1 MSFINQKKRLNR
13 TYKIKEEKL
22 PLQRFLRSLSGMDI
36 KRLFTIVLLFCASF
50 TFGQGHDNDDHAG
63 HNHGNE
69 QHAEEAHGDGHHGE
83 CAFHHEVTPEN
94 FSPQQIAFHHIAD
107 ANVYSIGLLQ
117 LPLPCILYSKESG
130 VDMFLSSKFDFKSIG
145 HGTGHNAHNR
155 YILDGGAVRRI
166 TDASFPSGTIKIE
179 GLKHKHVKDAKGKDR
194 EVTYV
199 CYNGAEYST
208 DAKSTLDGGL
218 FGGGIT
224 SFHDFS
230 ITKNVTAMFIVS
242 LFMLWVFLR
251 VAKAYKTRDGQAP
264 KGLQGFIEPIFLF
277 MREEVLEPFLGDKSD
292 RYLPF
297 IMSIFFFI
305 LALNLFGQIPFFG
318 GANVTGSLSVTLVL
332 AVLAF
337 LVTNLSGNKNYWQ
350 HIFWMPGVPAWVKTI
365 LTPVEVMGMFI
376 KPLTLTLRLF
386 ANITAGHIVVIIFVS
401 LIFIFGNVGENV
413 GGAVGGL
420 VGSTV
425 LTMFMFAIELL
436 VAFIQAFVFAILTTS
451 YIGAAVEEHH
461 H

>member
-1 MSFINQKKRLNR
+1 
-13 TYKIKEEKL
+13 
-22 PLQRFLRSLSGMDI
+22 MDI
-36 KRLFTIVLLFCASF
+36 KRLFTLVLLLSATL
-50 TFGQGHDNDDHAG
+50 TFGQDHNHDHGDHHGHDHGTAESHDHKDNG
-63 HNHGNE
+63 H
-69 QHAEEAHGDGHHGE
+69 DSGHHDE
-83 CAFHHEVTPEN
+83 CAFHHDVTPEN

-117 LPLPCILYSKESG
+117 LPLPCILYAKESG
-130 VDMFLSSKFDFKSIG
+130 FDVFLSNKFDFKSIG
-145 HGTGHNAHNR
+145 HGTGHNAYNR

-166 TDASFPSGTIKIE
+166 TDSSFPRGSVKID
-179 GLKHKHVKDAKGKDR
+179 GLKHKHEKIDGKDK

-199 CYNGAEYST
+199 CYKGAEFRT
-208 DAKSTLDGGL
+208 DAKSTLDGGM

-230 ITKNVTAMFIVS
+230 ITKNVTAMLLVS
-242 LFMLWVFLR
+242 LFMFWVFR
-251 VAKAYKTRDGQAP
+251 KVAKAYKTRDGMAP
-264 KGLQGFIEPIFLF
+264 KGMQGFIEPIFLF
-277 MREEVLEPFLGDKSD
+277 IRDEVLVPFLGDKAD

-305 LALNLFGQIPFFG
+305 LALNLFGQIPFLG

-332 AVLAF
+332 AVIAF
-337 LVTNLSGNKNYWQ
+337 LVTNLSGKKDYWQ

-365 LTPVEVMGMFI
+365 LTPVEFMGVFI
-376 KPLTLTLRLF
+376 KPLTLMLRLF

-401 LIFIFGNVGENV
+401 LIFIFGNVGESI
-413 GGAVGGL
+413 GGAIGGA

-425 LTMFMFAIELL
+425 LTMFMMAIELL

>member
-1 MSFINQKKRLNR
+1 
-13 TYKIKEEKL
+13 
-22 PLQRFLRSLSGMDI
+22 MDI
-36 KRLFTIVLLFCASF
+36 KRLFTLVLLLSATL
-50 TFGQGHDNDDHAG
+50 TFGQDHENDHSDHDGHDHGTEQADAHADNEHGGDH
-63 HNHGNE
+63 H
-69 QHAEEAHGDGHHGE
+69 DV
-83 CAFHHEVTPEN
+83 CTFHHEVTPEN

-130 VDMFLSSKFDFKSIG
+130 IDMFLSSKFDFESIG

-155 YILDGGAVRRI
+155 YILDGGAVKRI
-166 TDASFPSGTIKIE
+166 TDPSFPSGTVKID
-179 GLKHKHVKDAKGKDR
+179 GLKHKYEEGPKGKEK

-199 CYNGAEYST
+199 CYNGAEYRT
-208 DAKSTLDGGL
+208 DAKSTLDGGM

-230 ITKNVTAMFIVS
+230 ITKNVTAMIFIL
-242 LFMLWVFLR
+242 LFMLWVFRR
-251 VAKAYKTRDGQAP
+251 VAKAYKTRDGMAP
-264 KGLQGFIEPIFLF
+264 SGMQGFIEPIFLF
-277 MREEVLEPFLGDKSD
+277 IRDEVLVPFLGDKAD

-305 LALNLFGQIPFFG
+305 LALNLFGQIPFLG

-332 AVLAF
+332 AVIAF
-337 LVTNLSGNKNYWQ
+337 LVTNLSGNKDYWQ

-365 LTPVEVMGMFI
+365 LTPVEFMGVFI
-376 KPLTLTLRLF
+376 KPLTLMLRLF

-401 LIFIFGNVGENV
+401 LIFIFGNVGTNIGGAI
-413 GGAVGGL
+413 GGAVG
-420 VGSTV
+420 STI
-425 LTMFMFAIELL
+425 LTMFMMAIELL

>member
-1 MSFINQKKRLNR
+1 
-13 TYKIKEEKL
+13 
-22 PLQRFLRSLSGMDI
+22 MDI
-36 KRLFTIVLLFCASF
+36 KRLFTLVLLLLATL
-50 TFGQGHDNDDHAG
+50 TFGQDHGHDHSDHDG
-63 HNHGNE
+63 HNHGTE
-69 QHAEEAHGDGHHGE
+69 HADAHKDNGHASGHHEE
-83 CAFHHEVTPEN
+83 CAFHHDVTPEN
-94 FSPQQIAFHHIAD
+94 FSAQQIAFHHIAD
-107 ANVYSIGLLQ
+107 ANVYSIGPLQ

-130 VDMFLSSKFDFKSIG
+130 VDMFMSSKFDFKSLG

-155 YILDGGAVRRI
+155 YILDGGAVKRI
-166 TDASFPSGTIKIE
+166 TDPSFPTGTVKID
-179 GLKHKHVKDAKGKDR
+179 GLKHKHETTAKGKDK
-194 EVTYV
+194 EVTYA
-199 CYNGAEYST
+199 CYGGKEYRT
-208 DAKSTLDGGL
+208 DAKSTLDGGM

-230 ITKNVTAMFIVS
+230 ITKNVTAMLIVS
-242 LFMLWVFLR
+242 LFMFWVFRR
-251 VAKAYKTRDGQAP
+251 VARAYKTRDGQAP
-264 KGLQGFIEPIFLF
+264 KGIQGFIEPIFLF
-277 MREEVLEPFLGDKSD
+277 MREEVLEPFLGKKAD

-337 LVTNLSGNKNYWQ
+337 LVTNLSGNKDYWK

-365 LTPVEVMGMFI
+365 LTPVEFLGMFI
-376 KPLTLTLRLF
+376 KPITLTLRLF

-401 LIFIFGNVGENV
+401 LIFIFGNVGTNYAGAA
-413 GGAVGGL
+413 GGA

-425 LTMFMFAIELL
+425 LTMFMMAIELL

>member
-1 MSFINQKKRLNR
+1 
-13 TYKIKEEKL
+13 
-22 PLQRFLRSLSGMDI
+22 MDI
-36 KRLFTIVLLFCASF
+36 KCLFTLVLLLSA
-50 TFGQGHDNDDHAG
+50 TLAFGQNHDNDHSDPQGGDHATEQADTHTGEEHG
-63 HNHGNE
+63 HE
-69 QHAEEAHGDGHHGE
+69 DE
-83 CAFHHEVTPEN
+83 CAFHHDITPEN

-117 LPLPCILYSKESG
+117 LPLPCILYSKEAG
-130 VDMFLSSKFDFKSIG
+130 LDMFLSSKFDFESIG

-155 YILDGGAVRRI
+155 YILDGGSVKRI
-166 TDASFPSGTIKIE
+166 TDASFPSGTVEID
-179 GLKHKHVKDAKGKDR
+179 GLKHKHEEVNGKDK

-199 CYNGAEYST
+199 CYNGTEYRT
-208 DAKSTLDGGL
+208 DDKSTLDGGM
-218 FGGGIT
+218 FGGGLT

-230 ITKNVTAMFIVS
+230 ITKNVTAMIIVS
-242 LFMLWVFLR
+242 LLMLWMFIS
-251 VAKAYKTRDGQAP
+251 VARAYKTREGKAP
-264 KGLQGFIEPIFLF
+264 RGLQGFIEPVFLF
-277 MREEVLEPFLGDKSD
+277 MRKEVLEPFLGDKSD

-332 AVLAF
+332 AILAF
-337 LVTNLSGNKNYWQ
+337 LVTNLSGNKDYWK

-365 LTPVEVMGMFI
+365 LTPVEIMGMFI

-401 LIFIFGNVGENV
+401 LIFIFGNVGESV
-413 GGAVGGL
+413 GGAIGGA

-425 LTMFMFAIELL
+425 LTMFMMAIELL

>member
-1 MSFINQKKRLNR
+1 MN
-13 TYKIKEEKL
+13 
-22 PLQRFLRSLSGMDI
+22 I
-36 KRLFTIVLLFCASF
+36 KRLLTLVLILSS
-50 TFGQGHDNDDHAG
+50 TLIYGQSDG
-63 HNHGNE
+63 HNHDHGDHGHDHAHNE
-69 QHAEEAHGDGHHGE
+69 GAHDSESHGDGHQDGDHHGGDHHDV
-83 CAFHHEVTPEN
+83 CAFEHKITAEN
-94 FSPQQIAFHHIAD
+94 LNVQEIAFHHIAD
-107 ANVYSIGLLQ
+107 ANVYSIGPLQ

-130 VDMFLSSKFDFKSIG
+130 LDVFMSSKFDFKSLG
-145 HGTGHNAHNR
+145 HGTGYNAHNR

-166 TDASFPSGTIKIE
+166 TDSSFPDGTVTLD
-179 GLKHKHVKDAKGKDR
+179 GLKHKHETVDGK
-194 EVTYV
+194 EKTVTYA
-199 CYNGAEYST
+199 CYGGNEYRT
-208 DAKSTLDGGL
+208 DAKSTLDGGM

-224 SFHDFS
+224 SFNDFS
-230 ITKNVTAMFIVS
+230 ITKNVAAMIFVS
-242 LFMLWVFLR
+242 LLMFWLFSR
-251 VAKAYKTRDGQAP
+251 VAKAYKNREGKAP
-264 KGLQGFIEPIFLF
+264 KGVQGFIEPIFLF
-277 MREEVLEPFLGDKSD
+277 IRDEVLVPFLGDKAD

-305 LALNLFGQIPFFG
+305 LALNLFGQIPFLG

-337 LVTNLSGNKNYWQ
+337 LVTNLSGKKDYWQ

-365 LTPVEVMGMFI
+365 LTPVEFMGVFI
-376 KPLTLTLRLF
+376 KPLTLMLRLF

-401 LIFIFGNVGENV
+401 LIFIFGRVGDSL
-413 GGAVGGL
+413 GGAYGGA

-425 LTMFMFAIELL
+425 LTMFMMAIELL